1 MNRSA
6 KREIVFKLVYS
17 MEIQKSFDNET
28 IETFLE
34 DKNITNPENKKYIYE
49 IVNGIIENKEEIR
62 KKISNNLKKDWTID
76 RISKIELTLLEISIF
91 EILYYKIPFK
101 VSINEAVEL
110 AKKYAESQS
119 PSFINGVLANIV
131 KELN

>member
-6 KREIVFKLVYS
+6 KRELVFKLVYS

-49 IVNGIIENKEEIR
+49 IVNGIIENKEEI
-62 KKISNNLKKDWTID
+62 KEKISNNLKKDWTID